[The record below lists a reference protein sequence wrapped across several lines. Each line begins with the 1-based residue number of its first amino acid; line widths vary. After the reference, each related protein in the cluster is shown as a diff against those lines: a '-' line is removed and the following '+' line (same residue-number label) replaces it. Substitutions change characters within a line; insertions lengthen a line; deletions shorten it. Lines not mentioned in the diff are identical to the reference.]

1 MHLTRRTFSLGA
13 LAVPFATPALAQSWP
28 SGPIRIVVAYPPG
41 GSTDAIMRQVQP
53 GLQQKLGVTVV
64 IENRSGASGSVGTGT
79 VAKSP
84 PDGNTWLAVF
94 DNHAA
99 NPFVL
104 ASLPYDTEKDLDPVL
119 LIGTAPYLITTAKT
133 KPYKTL
139 ADVLQAAREKPGT
152 VSYGSVGSGSVGHL
166 AMALLSQQA
175 GVKLVHVPY
184 RGGGPAINDAIA
196 GHVDLLVGST
206 ALSMPQVNAGTLR
219 SIAQTG
225 KQRNAFL
232 PDVPT
237 VAESGFPNFEAYAW
251 WGIFAPAG
259 TPKPMVE
266 RFGSAMAEVLREEKT
281 AKQLVE
287 TQQVSL
293 VLGGIEPTRTFLADQ
308 MRIWGKVV
316 KDNNIKAD

>member
-1 MHLTRRTFSLGA
+1 MHLTRRTFTLGA
-13 LAVPFATPALAQSWP
+13 LAAPLAAPALAQSWP

-41 GSTDAIMRQVQP
+41 GSTDAIMRLVQP

-79 VAKSP
+79 VAKSA

-104 ASLPYDTEKDLDPVL
+104 SSLPYDTEKDLDPVL

-133 KPYKTL
+133 KAYNTL
-139 ADVLQAAREKPGT
+139 ADVLKAAREKPGT

-184 RGGGPAINDAIA
+184 RGGGPAMNDAVA

-232 PDVPT
+232 TDVPT

-266 RFGSAMAEVLREEKT
+266 RFGREMAEVLREEKI

-293 VLGGIEPTRTFLADQ
+293 VLGGIEPTRAFLADQ
-308 MRIWGKVV
+308 MRVWGKVV
-316 KDNNIKAD
+316 KDNNIKGD